1 MRVSKVLLLD
11 CRYTYTL
18 NNWVCSLYVPFLCL
32 FNLPPSW
39 ASISFFIFSVL
50 MMTNPSLVACMES
63 IIGSFTRI
71 VVNVRKKP
79 ISTIALQ
86 ILGDTDLQNSY
97 IWELDLMDET
107 DCSAF
112 IVQFQSDDWVLAGN
126 IHSGSIVYFREIRYI
141 QCQLKQQPV
150 QIRVIPNIVVIDE
163 SSNLLTKRTLLN
175 SVASSQNKPS

>member
-1 MRVSKVLLLD
+1 
-11 CRYTYTL
+11 
-18 NNWVCSLYVPFLCL
+18 
-32 FNLPPSW
+32 
-39 ASISFFIFSVL
+39 
-50 MMTNPSLVACMES
+50 MMPNPSLVACMES

>member
-1 MRVSKVLLLD
+1 
-11 CRYTYTL
+11 
-18 NNWVCSLYVPFLCL
+18 
-32 FNLPPSW
+32 
-39 ASISFFIFSVL
+39 
-50 MMTNPSLVACMES
+50 
-63 IIGSFTRI
+63 
-71 VVNVRKKP
+71 
-79 ISTIALQ
+79 
-86 ILGDTDLQNSY
+86 
-97 IWELDLMDET
+97 MDET